1 MTTVTIRFPDNVY
14 QKVKEMADFEGEN
27 VSTYMRNAITEKVE
41 DQQDYQEAIKI
52 LEKTTETVSAE
63 EVRNI
68 VFKTNKRSR

>member
-27 VSTYMRNAITEKVE
+27 ISTYMRNAITEKVE

-63 EVRNI
+63 EVRKI